1 MNLYAKAY
9 WSNNPIPVNQ
19 QINNPDFII
28 NVPIG
33 VIVGGSNS
41 AVQSVNGKI
50 GVVVLDAAD
59 VGAATEAYV
68 NQQISQIPSAPV
80 TSVNTET
87 GDVVLTASDFGAPTI
102 TYVND
107 QLDTKANSIAV
118 TQALSTKADLVG
130 GVVPA
135 NQLPSFVNDV
145 LEYAS
150 LAAFPVTG
158 EASKIYI
165 ALDTNKTYRWGGS
178 SYVEIGGGVALG
190 ETAQTAY
197 RGDRGKIAYDH
208 SLSQGNPHNTTTSE
222 ITEGTNK
229 YFTDLRVRNT
239 VLTGLVKT
247 NSSNV
252 TNTDTVEVAVGKL
265 AAKSEAGGSGTTTTW
280 VDISTLNG
288 YYKHRNIS
296 TVNTKIEVAK
306 IGGML
311 WVRGYITTTDSIAVD
326 TEILSFTDN
335 NYRWDNTFYTTFDY
349 NLISAKTTMHDLGI
363 DYSLTVAQVGGGTVH
378 KLALR
383 AGQNYSDTI
392 TKALIQPVC
401 VGKHY

>member
-1 MNLYAKAY
+1 MNLYARAY

-33 VIVGGSNS
+33 VIIGGSNS

-59 VGAATEAYV
+59 VGA
-68 NQQISQIPSAPV
+68 
-80 TSVNTET
+80 
-87 GDVVLTASDFGAPTI
+87 PTI
-102 TYVND
+102 TYVNE

-135 NQLPSFVNDV
+135 NQLPSFVDDV
-145 LEYAS
+145 LEYTS
-150 LAAFPVTG
+150 LAAFPATG
-158 EASKIYI
+158 EASKIYV

-178 SYVEIGGGVALG
+178 GYVELQGGVTLG
-190 ETAQTAY
+190 ETAATAY

-239 VLTGLVKT
+239 VLSGLVKT
-247 NSSNV
+247 DQSNV

-265 AAKSEAGGSGTTTTW
+265 AAKSEAGGTVITW
-280 VDISTLNG
+280 VDANTLTG
-288 YYKHRNIS
+288 YSKN
-296 TVNTKIEVAK
+296 VNLTAATTKVQFAK
-306 IGGML
+306 INGFIWM
-311 WVRGYITTTDSIAVD
+311 RGYITTSNSINVNAP
-326 TEILSFTDN
+326 LFSFTDS
-335 NYRWDNTFYTTFDY
+335 RFLWDNTYMGYFADNQFTYENIVHKNIKIQELAEFRLAAKQIGTGTAGNITHRLYINTDVNITLAVNFAV
-349 NLISAKTTMHDLGI
+349 IEPVCIGIAKT
-363 DYSLTVAQVGGGTVH
+363 
-378 KLALR
+378 
-383 AGQNYSDTI
+383 
-392 TKALIQPVC
+392 P
-401 VGKHY
+401 

>member
-1 MNLYAKAY
+1 MNLILKGY
-9 WSNNPIPVNQ
+9 WSNNPISVDEVIQNPEIVLRVPV
-19 QINNPDFII
+19 
-28 NVPIG
+28 G
-33 VIVGGSNS
+33 MVGIT
-41 AVQSVNGKI
+41 ADVNKAYVDEQDSLLGNEVAA
-50 GVVVLDAAD
+50 GLQTLDAK
-59 VGAATEAYV
+59 
-68 NQQISQIPSAPV
+68 
-80 TSVNTET
+80 
-87 GDVVLTASDFGAPTI
+87 
-102 TYVND
+102 
-107 QLDTKANSIAV
+107 KANATAV
-118 TQALSTKADLVG
+118 TQALSTKADLVN
-130 GVVPA
+130 GVIPA
-135 NQLPSFVNDV
+135 NQLPSFVDDV
-145 LEYAS
+145 LEGTYVD
-150 LAAFPVTG
+150 PVTFNDLAG
-158 EASKIYI
+158 NPYTPEGGKIYVDVN
-165 ALDTNKTYRWGGS
+165 LNTNYRWSGML
-178 SYVEIGGGVALG
+178 YVTTGGGVSLG
-190 ETAQTAY
+190 ETSATAY

-208 SLSQGNPHNTTTSE
+208 SLSQGNPHNTTTSD

-363 DYSLTVAQVGGGTVH
+363 GYSLTVVQVGGGTVH

-383 AGQNYSDTI
+383 AGQNYSNTI

-401 VGKHY
+401 IGVAKNP